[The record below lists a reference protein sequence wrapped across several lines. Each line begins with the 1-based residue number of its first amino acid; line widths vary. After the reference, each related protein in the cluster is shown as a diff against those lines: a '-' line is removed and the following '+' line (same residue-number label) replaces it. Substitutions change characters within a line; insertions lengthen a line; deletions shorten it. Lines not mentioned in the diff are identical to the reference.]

1 MARREL
7 QEINAGS
14 MADIAFLLLIFWLV
28 TTTID
33 SDEGI
38 KRQLPPPVPPDIDVP
53 QAKEQNVFNVKVN
66 FLDALLVEGEPADIS
81 DLKDKAKNFL
91 IATGDGIMAHPVGR
105 ETVGKNRD
113 VEMITGANG
122 KTNAAFP
129 ERLWVRKADVK
140 QRIAE
145 YEAFVAAADDENRK
159 KNYTKVLDSWKEKL
173 TTIELLGGD
182 YKELPPS
189 ALISMQ
195 NDNATTYNTYLQV
208 QNELQSAVNELRDE
222 LAIAKFGRTYKELE
236 DLYDRNSEDKVL
248 LDKIIAVRS
257 VYPQRISEA
266 EPREGST
273 YY

>member
-7 QEINAGS
+7 AEINAGS

-66 FLDALLVEGEPADIS
+66 FLDELLVEAEPLDIE
-81 DLKDKAKNFL
+81 DLKDKAKDFL

-105 ETVGKNRD
+105 ETVGKNRE
-113 VEMITGANG
+113 VVLVTGANG

-129 ERLWVRKADVK
+129 ERIWVRKVDVK

-145 YEAFVAAADDENRK
+145 YEAFVAAAEDDNRR
-159 KNYTKVLDSWKEKL
+159 KNYTKVLASWEDKL
-173 TTIELLGGD
+173 ATIELLDGD

-222 LAIAKFGRTYKELE
+222 LAVAKFGRTYKELE
-236 DLYDRNSEDKVL
+236 DLYDRNTEDGEL
-248 LDKIIAVRS
+248 LKKIIAVRS

-273 YY
+273 FY

>member
-7 QEINAGS
+7 AEINAGS

-66 FLDALLVEGEPADIS
+66 FLDELLVEAEPLDIE
-81 DLKDKAKNFL
+81 DLKDKAKDFL

-105 ETVGKNRD
+105 ETVGKNRE
-113 VEMITGANG
+113 VVLVTGANG

-129 ERLWVRKADVK
+129 ERLWVRKVDVK

-145 YEAFVAAADDENRK
+145 YEAFVAAAEDDNRR
-159 KNYTKVLDSWKEKL
+159 KNYIKVLASW
-173 TTIELLGGD
+173 
-182 YKELPPS
+182 
-189 ALISMQ
+189 
-195 NDNATTYNTYLQV
+195 
-208 QNELQSAVNELRDE
+208 
-222 LAIAKFGRTYKELE
+222 
-236 DLYDRNSEDKVL
+236 EDKL
-248 LDKIIAVRS
+248 ATI
-257 VYPQRISEA
+257 
-266 EPREGST
+266 
-273 YY
+273 